1 MNSSRPTRAASTI
14 GQSKFVAYPATSRQ
28 SRPVNA
34 PGGIF
39 RSKPN
44 GRAILK
50 KTAPAYLLH
59 NPRILCFVPD
69 MPDEKKIIP
78 PPTIRPSTPAPPP
91 PSPSFETADP
101 EPPQPKEAEVIAESE
116 EREEEAPESPPQ
128 DDVEVDL
135 VKRLLGGLVDAL
147 VAGGLGYLGNLVSGS
162 EAVQWIIFAVVIL
175 TRDSLPFLEGQSLG
189 KKVMKTMAVKEDGS
203 SLSGD
208 WVNGAL
214 RNLLPAIPVAGILEC
229 FVLLTRSGR
238 PGDGRRLGDDWAKTK
253 VISVE

>member
-1 MNSSRPTRAASTI
+1 
-14 GQSKFVAYPATSRQ
+14 
-28 SRPVNA
+28 
-34 PGGIF
+34 
-39 RSKPN
+39 
-44 GRAILK
+44 
-50 KTAPAYLLH
+50 
-59 NPRILCFVPD
+59 

-101 EPPQPKEAEVIAESE
+101 EPPQPKEPEVITESE
-116 EREEEAPESPPQ
+116 EPDEEAPESTPQ
-128 DDVEVDL
+128 DNVEVDL

-189 KKVMKTMAVKEDGS
+189 KKVMKTKAVKEDGS
-203 SLSGD
+203 SLAGD
-208 WVNGAL
+208 WVTGAL
-214 RNLLPAIPVAGILEC
+214 RNLLPAIPVVGVLEC
-229 FVLLTRSGR
+229 FVLLSRSGR
-238 PGDGRRLGDDWAKTK
+238 PGDGRRIGDDWAKTK

>member
-1 MNSSRPTRAASTI
+1 MS
-14 GQSKFVAYPATSRQ
+14 
-28 SRPVNA
+28 
-34 PGGIF
+34 
-39 RSKPN
+39 
-44 GRAILK
+44 
-50 KTAPAYLLH
+50 
-59 NPRILCFVPD
+59 
-69 MPDEKKIIP
+69 DEKKIIP

-91 PSPSFETADP
+91 PSASFETADP
-101 EPPQPKEAEVIAESE
+101 EPPQPEEPEVIEESGE
-116 EREEEAPESPPQ
+116 DEEEAPESTPH

-147 VAGGLGYLGNLVSGS
+147 VAGGLGYVGNLATGS

-175 TRDSLPFLEGQSLG
+175 TRDSLPFLDGQSVG
-189 KKVMKTMAVKEDGS
+189 KKVMKTKAVKEDDS

-208 WVNGAL
+208 WVTGAI
-214 RNLLPAIPVAGILEC
+214 RNLLPAIPVVGIVEC